1 MLPAAVL
8 YVADY
13 FSKNAFLDAGIKFPS
28 SLVGMFAIAALLIV
42 LGEETAAKV
51 RGFFA
56 PALNWIAKWLSLFYV
71 ASLVTLPLALK
82 GLSSERDLGFSLPRF
97 RVQPAEGGAGEPKGL
112 GGTEWDNE
120 HDDRAM

>member
-1 MLPAAVL
+1 ML

-82 GLSSERDLGFSLPRF
+82 GLSSEPGLGLGLR
-97 RVQPAEGGAGEPKGL
+97 REGMARLRGY
-112 GGTEWDNE
+112 GGTEWDKGY
-120 HDDRAM
+120 DDRAL